1 MAETHSE
8 SSLIGRALQE
18 CQTKDLALDQVSC
31 IADSFAKM
39 ALDWAL
45 LLAAVGTLSMAIIE
59 FFKSILMVRR
69 LYHNLAVWAWFRR
82 CQEHRFAL
90 FCWLMRHPT
99 HEAARHE
106 CLELSAGEFRD
117 ARGWYDQ
124 PSDQLFSQMQAAAN
138 VALRSG
144 PRYPHFVN
152 FLVGRSSWGQV
163 KETSLKHGAGE
174 QVPEEIPDDP
184 LLRNSDGGK
193 VPEDLG
199 SGDSPEYFLA
209 QRRIDTLRIYTEWR
223 WARLNQ
229 LAAMVTSALLL
240 VAFQR
245 PQTKDLCNSLMLGIL
260 GGLVAPF
267 AKDVATRL
275 SSLSLRR

>member
-8 SSLIGRALQE
+8 STLIGRALQE
-18 CQTKDLALDQVSC
+18 CQTKASAFDQVSC
-31 IADSFAKM
+31 IADGFAKI

-45 LLAAVGTLSMAIIE
+45 LLAAVGTLSMVLIE
-59 FFKSILMVRR
+59 LIKSLFMARR

-82 CQEHRFAL
+82 CPEHRFAL
-90 FCWLMRHPT
+90 FCWLKQHPT
-99 HEAARHE
+99 HEDARRE

-124 PSDQLFSQMQAAAN
+124 PSDQLFSQMQASTN
-138 VALRSG
+138 VALRSW
-144 PRYPHFVN
+144 PRYPNFVN
-152 FLVGRSSWGQV
+152 FLVGRSSWGRV
-163 KETSLKHGAGE
+163 NETSLKHGEGKQA
-174 QVPEEIPDDP
+174 PEEISSAH
-184 LLRNSDGGK
+184 LKRNSDGGK
-193 VPEDLG
+193 VLEDLG

-229 LAAMVTSALLL
+229 LAAIGISALLL
-240 VAFQR
+240 IAFQS
-245 PQTKDLCNSLMLGIL
+245 PKTEGLCDSIMLGIL
-260 GGLVAPF
+260 AGLVAPF

-275 SSLSLRR
+275 SSLSPRR

>member
-1 MAETHSE
+1 MTEAHSE
-8 SSLIGRALQE
+8 SSFIGGALQE
-18 CQTKDLALDQVSC
+18 CQTKGSALDQLSC
-31 IADSFAKM
+31 IADVYAKT

-45 LLAAVGTLSMAIIE
+45 LLAAVGTLSMVITE
-59 FFKSILMVRR
+59 FFKSVLMARR

-82 CQEHRFAL
+82 CPEHRFAL
-90 FCWLMRHPT
+90 FCWLEQHPM
-99 HEAARHE
+99 HEDARRE

-138 VALRSG
+138 VALRSR
-144 PRYPHFVN
+144 PRYPNFAN
-152 FLVGRSSWGQV
+152 FLVGRSSWGRV
-163 KETSLKHGAGE
+163 KETSLKHGEGKH
-174 QVPEEIPDDP
+174 
-184 LLRNSDGGK
+184 LRRNSDRGK

-209 QRRIDTLRIYTEWR
+209 QRRVDTLRIYTEWR

-229 LAAMVTSALLL
+229 LAAIGISALLL
-240 VAFQR
+240 IVFQM
-245 PQTKDLCNSLMLGIL
+245 PKTESLCDSIVLGIL

-267 AKDVATRL
+267 AKDVVTRL
-275 SSLSLRR
+275 SSLNLRR